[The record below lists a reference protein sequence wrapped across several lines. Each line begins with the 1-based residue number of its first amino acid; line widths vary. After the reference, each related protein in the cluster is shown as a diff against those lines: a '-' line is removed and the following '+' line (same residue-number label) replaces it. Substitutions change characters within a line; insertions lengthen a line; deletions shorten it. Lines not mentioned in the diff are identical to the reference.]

1 MKRIE
6 IDREKCI
13 GCLTCVCAC
22 MVSHQEPDA
31 RNRVVIDSKNKPAPI
46 FCRHCDKPECTFTC
60 MTGAMRKNTEN
71 GHVEY
76 DQERCASCYMCI
88 MACPYGVLKAD
99 SLSHQVIMKCDF
111 CRSYLLCLE
120 SGDGNPFC
128 VEKCPMG
135 AITLEVSL

>member
-46 FCRHCDKPECTFTC
+46 FLQALRQ
-60 MTGAMRKNTEN
+60 TGMYIYLHDGRYAEKHRKW
-71 GHVEY
+71 
-76 DQERCASCYMCI
+76 
-88 MACPYGVLKAD
+88 ACGV
-99 SLSHQVIMKCDF
+99 
-111 CRSYLLCLE
+111 
-120 SGDGNPFC
+120 
-128 VEKCPMG
+128 
-135 AITLEVSL
+135 